1 MPIVMEPKKIIIGLV
16 GEAGSGKD
24 TVANYIIEKHR
35 AASFRFADLL
45 REALEIFFG
54 KGNVSREQLIWLSNS
69 IRGKYGNDVIA
80 KALRK
85 RIDDVSGGIVILNG
99 MRIGEDVDFVR
110 SFQGSVIIYVTLD
123 QKSRWERIY
132 GRGEKSDDAM
142 NFEKFQEIE
151 KAETE
156 VQIPE
161 IGKKADFRLIN
172 NETKDNLCK
181 KTEEIIEKIMKG

>member
-1 MPIVMEPKKIIIGLV
+1 MEPKKIVIGLV

-24 TVANYIIEKHR
+24 TVANFIIKKYK

-54 KGNVSREQLIWLSNS
+54 EGNVSREQLIWLSNG
-69 IRGKYGNDVIA
+69 IRGKYGNGVIA
-80 KALRK
+80 KALKK
-85 RIDDVSGGIVILNG
+85 RIDRIREGIVILNG
-99 MRIGEDVDFVR
+99 MRIGEDIDFVR
-110 SFQGSVIIYVTLD
+110 SFPNSYIIYVTLD

-142 NFEKFQEIE
+142 SFEKFQEIE

-156 VQIPE
+156 VQIPA
-161 IGKKADFRLIN
+161 IGKKADFTLIN
-172 NETKDNLCK
+172 NENKDRLQEK
-181 KTEEIIEKIMKG
+181 AEEIIEKIMKS

>member
-1 MPIVMEPKKIIIGLV
+1 MNKDKKIIVGLV

-24 TVANYIIEKHR
+24 TVANHIIEKYH
-35 AASFRFADLL
+35 AVSFRFADLL

-54 KGNVSREQLIWLSNS
+54 KGNVSREQLIWLSNG

-85 RIDDVSGGIVILNG
+85 RIDEIPGGIVILNG
-99 MRIGEDVDFVR
+99 MRIKEDIDFVR
-110 SFQGSVIIYVTLD
+110 SFPNSFVVYVTLD

-142 NFEKFQEIE
+142 SFEKFQEIE

-156 VQIPE
+156 VQIPQ
-161 IGKKADFRLIN
+161 IGKKADFTLVN
-172 NETKDNLCK
+172 DETKDILCE
-181 KTEEIIEKIMKG
+181 KTDEIIKKINDR